1 MSTLQLADR
10 LKATLRE
17 LGDRPV
23 SASMLKELVRL
34 DALDCVDAGNT
45 PQGFPDQIRAESEN
59 ELNRLG

>member
-1 MSTLQLADR
+1 
-10 LKATLRE
+10 
-17 LGDRPV
+17 
-23 SASMLKELVRL
+23 MLKELVRL